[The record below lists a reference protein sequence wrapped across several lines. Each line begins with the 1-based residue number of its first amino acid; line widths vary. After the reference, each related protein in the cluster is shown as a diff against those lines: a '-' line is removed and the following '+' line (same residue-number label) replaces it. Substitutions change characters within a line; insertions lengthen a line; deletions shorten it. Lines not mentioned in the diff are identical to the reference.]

1 MSVTPGTT
9 PGEVVIGVDGSPQ
22 SRQALRWG
30 AHLALTYGAPITVVT
45 AWEFPVTY
53 GYGSPLPDWNPADDM
68 RQVQDDAI
76 AGVFGDDPPKDLGR
90 VLQAGNAA
98 HVLLEAS
105 EGSLML
111 VVGSRGHGGFTGLL
125 LGSVSAVV
133 AEHARCPV
141 LIVHGDH
148 TPPEVAGSAAAT
160 AAESG

>member
-1 MSVTPGTT
+1 MSESATPAA
-9 PGEVVIGVDGSPQ
+9 GEVVIGVDGSPQ

-30 AHLALTYGAPITVVT
+30 AHLALVYGAPITVVT
-45 AWEFPVTY
+45 AWELPITY
-53 GYGSPLPDWNPADDM
+53 GYGTPLPSWNPADDM

-90 VLQAGNAA
+90 VLEPGNAA

-105 EGSLML
+105 VGSLML
-111 VVGSRGHGGFTGLL
+111 VVGSRGHGGFAGLL

-133 AEHARCPV
+133 AEHAKCPV

-148 TPPEVAGSAAAT
+148 TPPEPTEAHR
-160 AAESG
+160 E

>member
-1 MSVTPGTT
+1 MSGSATPAA
-9 PGEVVIGVDGSPQ
+9 GEVVIGVDGSPQ

-30 AHLALTYGAPITVVT
+30 AQLALVYGAPITVVT
-45 AWEFPVTY
+45 AWELPITY
-53 GYGSPLPDWNPADDM
+53 GYGTPLPSWNPADDM

-90 VLQAGNAA
+90 VLEPGNAA

-105 EGSLML
+105 VGSLML
-111 VVGSRGHGGFTGLL
+111 VVGSRGHGGFAGLL

-133 AEHARCPV
+133 AEHAKCPV

-148 TPPEVAGSAAAT
+148 TPPEPTEAHR
-160 AAESG
+160 E